1 MDEVAIDTATRGAL
15 KDDTTFK
22 SLRDVIKKCNKVLE
36 SMLVRRERKYTLFF
50 RLIQA
55 NDAEEIERLKMWN
68 SKVEKAIGSVA
79 EGNADA
85 EDTETDDS
93 ESDTVSMTSGSTDA
107 SSANSKKGNVF
118 SRGRQLLPTAGR
130 VRARRAT
137 PTPRLRKSRSMQNTN
152 SDANAAED
160 GYSAVT
166 SPITSG
172 NLAMLQRS
180 LDSSESANG
189 ARPGGINLNMKGGAK
204 QQLAP
209 VKPMEP
215 KDELVDVIRGLH
227 IEKMKSKES
236 SGDSE
241 LANLK
246 PNWQPKADI
255 PSAVP
260 KLPPEYIHRHR
271 LMKQVVNSLLEK
283 GTAGPVDTDEDV
295 PVSTLIAL
303 LFEMN
308 AFLGTNVVHSCALD
322 EYDYYIHYITAW
334 G

>member
-22 SLRDVIKKCNKVLE
+22 GLRDVIKKCNKVLE
-36 SMLVRRERKYTLFF
+36 TMLIRRERKYTLFF
-50 RLIQA
+50 RLVQP
-55 NDAEEIERLKMWN
+55 NDDKEIEKLAAWN

-79 EGNADA
+79 EGDGTGAD
-85 EDTETDDS
+85 DTETDDS

-107 SSANSKKGNVF
+107 SNANKKGNVF

-137 PTPRLRKSRSMQNTN
+137 PTPRLRQRRGSQ
-152 SDANAAED
+152 SDGSDSSAAED

-172 NLAMLQRS
+172 NLAKLQRS
-180 LDSSESANG
+180 LDSNDSSNG
-189 ARPGGINLNMKGGAK
+189 AKPGGLNLNIKGGGK

-215 KDELVDVIRGLH
+215 KDELVDVIKGLR

-236 SGDSE
+236 SGD
-241 LANLK
+241 
-246 PNWQPKADI
+246 
-255 PSAVP
+255 
-260 KLPPEYIHRHR
+260 R
-271 LMKQVVNSLLEK
+271 
-283 GTAGPVDTDEDV
+283 
-295 PVSTLIAL
+295 
-303 LFEMN
+303 
-308 AFLGTNVVHSCALD
+308 
-322 EYDYYIHYITAW
+322 
-334 G
+334 